1 MQPTINSN
9 EFNKG
14 RNVTEENQNK
24 KSPILET
31 SSDAIDQALKL
42 MRLARHGAVSV
53 LEPET
58 GYPFV
63 SRTNCVM
70 TMQGEP
76 VFLMSDLS
84 AHTKAIK
91 NDARTALLLGEP
103 GKGDPLAHPR
113 ITIIGQTERIDKDE
127 NPELETHLRTRYIN
141 RHPKAEL
148 YNALPDFFIYKMT
161 VERASMN
168 AGFGKAYELTREEL
182 LLDETAAN
190 ELATVE
196 NRIVGHMNEDH
207 ADAIQHYAVNLCG
220 KEPGKWTISACDP
233 EGIDMIAGDQTARL
247 LFDTLCAS
255 ATEVRHELVRLAQ
268 TKD

>member
-1 MQPTINSN
+1 M
-9 EFNKG
+9 
-14 RNVTEENQNK
+14 TEENQTNK

-31 SSDAIDQALKL
+31 SADAITQAREL
-42 MRLARHGAVSV
+42 MRLARHGSISV

-63 SRTNCVM
+63 SRTNCVL

-91 NDARTALLLGEP
+91 QDPRTALLLGEP

-113 ITIIGQTERIDKDE
+113 ITVIGQTERVDKE
-127 NPELETHLRTRYIN
+127 KNPELETHLRTRYIN

-148 YNALPDFFIYKMT
+148 YNSLPDFFIYKMK

-190 ELATVE
+190 ELAPVE
-196 NRIVGHMNEDH
+196 NRIVTHMNEDH
-207 ADAIQHYAVNLCG
+207 LDAIQHYAENLCG
-220 KEPGKWTISACDP
+220 KEPAKWTISACDP
-233 EGIDMIAGDQTARL
+233 EGVDLIAGDKTARL
-247 LFDTLCAS
+247 RFDTLCAT
-255 ATEVRHELVRLAQ
+255 ATDVRNELVRLAQ
-268 TKD
+268 IKN